1 VESTAD
7 LGITPVFRVA
17 RGALYLE
24 AAIGLHLVQRRISAS
39 RVFSTAF
46 QFGDHV
52 GIGWHSGRW
61 DFAAR
66 LPESTSYCFG
76 RSTS

>member
-1 VESTAD
+1 MESTAD

-24 AAIGLHLVQRRISAS
+24 AAIGLHLVQRRISA

-46 QFGDHV
+46 SSATTSASA
-52 GIGWHSGRW
+52 GIPDAGTPLASGINFVLLR
-61 DFAAR
+61 AQYE
-66 LPESTSYCFG
+66 LN
-76 RSTS
+76 